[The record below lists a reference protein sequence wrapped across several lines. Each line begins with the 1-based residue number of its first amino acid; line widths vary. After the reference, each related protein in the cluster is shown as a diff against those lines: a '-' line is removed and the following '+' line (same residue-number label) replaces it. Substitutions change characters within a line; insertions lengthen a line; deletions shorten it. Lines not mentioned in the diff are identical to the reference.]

1 MSSQHHKRFR
11 EPDYGLLEFC
21 HFTFSELFLCRADVR
36 NRSHKMC
43 LLYLFRSTRTAD
55 VFTTFGPRPF
65 VIPPTP
71 RIPTNALRGEEKNRG
86 EGEEEGIDFEYKVVT
101 QVAKYSS
108 RTFLSGP
115 IWSSQ
120 VSCFGGPIGEP

>member
-11 EPDYGLLEFC
+11 EPDYGLLEFS
-21 HFTFSELFLCRADVR
+21 HFTFSELFLYRADVR

-71 RIPTNALRGEEKNRG
+71 RIPTNALRGKEKNRG
-86 EGEEEGIDFEYKVVT
+86 EREEEGIDFEYKVVT
-101 QVAKYSS
+101 LVPSGQVQL
-108 RTFLSGP
+108 TDLS
-115 IWSSQ
+115 
-120 VSCFGGPIGEP
+120 F